1 MTQTEICSLPT
12 VSTAEL
18 RGIHWFQSIEGS
30 ISLKRF
36 NWKTVGG
43 KMARSMNT
51 VWSNSEWWI

>member
-51 VWSNSEWWI
+51 VWSNSE